1 MAQVKGIFAAIFSII
16 AWEIWRTKKVDSKA
30 TAQRSKLQ
38 PIGHYPGGS
47 RIIVHSY

>member
-30 TAQRSKLQ
+30 TARSAFQASTDRSL
-38 PIGHYPGGS
+38 S
-47 RIIVHSY
+47 RRFKNYSA